1 MFKIGD
7 YVICNNEVVRIEDVC
22 PRKSD
27 TYKLSGKY
35 TWFNESELYEI
46 EITAQNYNKFFEM
59 LKKGIVDEGLCHI
72 LSCIELNGDI
82 WESDFLGEHTIIT
95 SYQEFKDFC
104 EKWRKM
110 VM

>member
-7 YVICNNEVVRIEDVC
+7 YVICNNEIVIIEEVC
-22 PRKSD
+22 FGKSV

-35 TWFNESELYEI
+35 TRFNEAELDEI
-46 EITAQNYNKFFEM
+46 EITAQGYKKLLEM
-59 LKKGIVDEGLCHI
+59 LEKGIVVKGLCHI

-82 WESDFLGEHTIIT
+82 WESDFLDEHTIIT
-95 SYQEFKDFC
+95 SYQEFRDFC
-104 EKWRKM
+104 EKWRMK